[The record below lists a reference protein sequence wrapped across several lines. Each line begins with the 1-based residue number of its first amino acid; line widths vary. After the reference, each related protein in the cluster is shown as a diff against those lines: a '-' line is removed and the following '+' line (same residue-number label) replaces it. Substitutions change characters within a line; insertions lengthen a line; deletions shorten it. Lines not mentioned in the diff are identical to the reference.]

1 MEKHSSITVL
11 QKEYFKGQAGKKV
24 TFSFSF
30 HTEVLKSHSAFPNQ
44 EFSFLEYFC
53 FISLKCKTLVKCV

>member
-1 MEKHSSITVL
+1 MESTVQLLSFKRSISKAK
-11 QKEYFKGQAGKKV
+11 QEKNV

-44 EFSFLEYFC
+44 ELS
-53 FISLKCKTLVKCV
+53 S